1 MVASKWLIRSC
12 LTFSKFFQASFHTF
26 VVLSSCFTWVMFLKC
41 LHFLFLS
48 HTRYHAHPK
57 IFKLLLL
64 VCYHLSFLTLI
75 WHVAT
80 CNSRI
85 TFKELSP
92 HSSFCALSC
101 ALLMWRFTFSL
112 NDHIGF
118 PISQALLTLSKHTQ
132 YHRRESLFT
141 SRVNYYQVRYNL
153 LYLFIKTE
161 TWCVKL

>member
-48 HTRYHAHPK
+48 LTQDTMHTPK

-101 ALLMWRFTFSL
+101 ALLTWRFFFSL
-112 NDHIGF
+112 NDHIGL
-118 PISQALLTLSKHTQ
+118 PISQALLTSSKHTQ
-132 YHRRESLFT
+132 YPRRECFFYFNS
-141 SRVNYYQVRYNL
+141 
-153 LYLFIKTE
+153 
-161 TWCVKL
+161 

>member
-1 MVASKWLIRSC
+1 MSN
-12 LTFSKFFQASFHTF
+12 
-26 VVLSSCFTWVMFLKC
+26 FLKITQGILSYLC
-41 LHFLFLS
+41 CSFLTLHMSDVFKVSLLSLPLS
-48 HTRYHAHPK
+48 HKIPK
-57 IFKLLLL
+57 KFKLLKV

-75 WHVAT
+75 WCVAT
-80 CNSRI
+80 CNSRNI
-85 TFKELSP
+85 FKELSP

-141 SRVNYYQVRYNL
+141 SRVNYYPVRYNL